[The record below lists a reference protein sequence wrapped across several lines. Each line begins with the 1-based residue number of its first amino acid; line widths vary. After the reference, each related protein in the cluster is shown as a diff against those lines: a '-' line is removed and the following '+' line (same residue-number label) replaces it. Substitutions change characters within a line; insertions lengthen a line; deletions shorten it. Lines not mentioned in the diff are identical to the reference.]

1 MTGHLYVVGTP
12 IGNLADLSQR
22 ARETLGSVDLVAA
35 EDTRRTGR
43 LLAHLGLKV
52 RMLSFFEGN
61 ERQRID
67 ELLDR
72 LREGERVALV
82 SDAGMPAVSD
92 PGFRLLRA
100 AVDAGVEISVVPGPS
115 AVTAALVVSGLPTDR
130 WVFEG
135 FLPRRPSERR
145 ERLRALA
152 HDPRTVVLFE
162 SPLRVI
168 TLLRD
173 VLVEL
178 GDRRAAVAREL
189 TKLHEEVV
197 RGRVSEVIASLL
209 DSEPRGELVV
219 VIEGAEGGRA
229 GPGRDGGGGAASGR
243 GRHAQARGGGG
254 GRPTRRRVGQ
264 RDLRRPGRRRVRCLG
279 GGRISRRASATMA
292 RPWARTSS
300 TSPRRSTTRTTS
312 RTSGTP
318 TRSVAADF
326 VARYHRL
333 RGEEV
338 LHLTG
343 TDEHGLKLQRAAEAA
358 GVDPQDWVDEMA
370 PKWKEVW
377 AELDIAYDD
386 YIRTT
391 EPRHES
397 GRPAAR

>member
-12 IGNLADLSQR
+12 IGNLADLSER
-22 ARETLGSVDLVAA
+22 ARATLGSVDLVAA

-52 RMLSFFEGN
+52 RMLSLFEGN

-100 AVDAGVEISVVPGPS
+100 AVEAGVEISVVPGPS

-197 RGRVSEVIASLL
+197 RGRISEVLASLL
-209 DSEPRGELVV
+209 DREPRGELVV
-219 VIEGAEGGRA
+219 VIEGAEAVAPDLDEMVEEARRLVA
-229 GPGRDGGGGAASGR
+229 DGMRKREAAAAVAR
-243 GRHAQARGGGG
+243 RGGG
-254 GRPTRRRVGQ
+254 
-264 RDLRRPGRRRVRCLG
+264 
-279 GGRISRRASATMA
+279 SANEIYGA
-292 RPWARTSS
+292 
-300 TSPRRSTTRTTS
+300 
-312 RTSGTP
+312 
-318 TRSVAADF
+318 
-326 VARYHRL
+326 L
-333 RGEEV
+333 
-338 LHLTG
+338 
-343 TDEHGLKLQRAAEAA
+343 
-358 GVDPQDWVDEMA
+358 VDPQ
-370 PKWKEVW
+370 
-377 AELDIAYDD
+377 
-386 YIRTT
+386 
-391 EPRHES
+391 
-397 GRPAAR
+397 GGG

>member
-12 IGNLADLSQR
+12 IGNLADLSER
-22 ARETLGSVDLVAA
+22 ARATLGSVDLVAA

-197 RGRVSEVIASLL
+197 RGRISEVLASLL

-219 VIEGAEGGRA
+219 VIEGAEAVAPDLDEMVEEARRLVA
-229 GPGRDGGGGAASGR
+229 DGMRKREAAAAVAR
-243 GRHAQARGGGG
+243 RGGG
-254 GRPTRRRVGQ
+254 
-264 RDLRRPGRRRVRCLG
+264 
-279 GGRISRRASATMA
+279 SANEIYGA
-292 RPWARTSS
+292 LVDP
-300 TSPRRSTTRTTS
+300 
-312 RTSGTP
+312 
-318 TRSVAADF
+318 
-326 VARYHRL
+326 
-333 RGEEV
+333 
-338 LHLTG
+338 
-343 TDEHGLKLQRAAEAA
+343 EAA
-358 GVDPQDWVDEMA
+358 PEG
-370 PKWKEVW
+370 
-377 AELDIAYDD
+377 
-386 YIRTT
+386 
-391 EPRHES
+391 
-397 GRPAAR
+397 G

>member
-1 MTGHLYVVGTP
+1 MAGHLYVVGTP
-12 IGNLADLSQR
+12 IGNLADLSER
-22 ARETLGSVDLVAA
+22 ARETLATVDLVAA

-43 LLAHLGLKV
+43 LLAHLGLKI
-52 RMLSFFEGN
+52 RMLSLFEGN

-100 AVDAGVEISVVPGPS
+100 AIDAGIEISVVPGPS

-197 RGRVSEVIASLL
+197 RGRVSEVLASLL

-219 VIEGAEGGRA
+219 VIEGAGAVVPDLDEMVEEARRLVA
-229 GPGRDGGGGAASGR
+229 DGMRKREAAATVAR
-243 GRHAQARGGGG
+243 RGGGSANQIYG
-254 GRPTRRRVGQ
+254 VLVDGEV
-264 RDLRRPGRRRVRCLG
+264 
-279 GGRISRRASATMA
+279 AS
-292 RPWARTSS
+292 
-300 TSPRRSTTRTTS
+300 
-312 RTSGTP
+312 
-318 TRSVAADF
+318 D
-326 VARYHRL
+326 
-333 RGEEV
+333 
-338 LHLTG
+338 
-343 TDEHGLKLQRAAEAA
+343 
-358 GVDPQDWVDEMA
+358 
-370 PKWKEVW
+370 
-377 AELDIAYDD
+377 
-386 YIRTT
+386 
-391 EPRHES
+391 
-397 GRPAAR
+397 